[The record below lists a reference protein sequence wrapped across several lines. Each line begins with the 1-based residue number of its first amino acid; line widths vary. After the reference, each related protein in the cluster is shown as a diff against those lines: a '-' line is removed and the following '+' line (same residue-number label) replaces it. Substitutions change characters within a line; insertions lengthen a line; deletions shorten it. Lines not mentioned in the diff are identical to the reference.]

1 MKKFVVTADFI
12 DKNTK
17 IQYDIG
23 SVFEASSKERANE
36 LKSSGYLGEEVITP
50 DDKTKNAPPAG
61 EKGGKNQPL
70 PEVTTDG
77 KETPQSGEVTE

>member
-23 SVFEASSKERANE
+23 SVFDATSKERANE
-36 LKSSGYLGEEVITP
+36 LKSAGYLGDEIITP
-50 DDKTKNAPPAG
+50 DDKTKNTP
-61 EKGGKNQPL
+61 GGKNQQQPNTV
-70 PEVTTDG
+70 VTKDE
-77 KETPQSGEVTE
+77 KESPRSGEVTE